1 MSELADC
8 VIETL
13 REDGEFLISRVR
25 REDDPRPR
33 LLVSPA
39 LERPAPESLER
50 LKHAYSLRDE
60 LNPSWATQPGGL
72 VSHRGRA
79 ALLLHDPGG
88 EFLDGLIA
96 PGAKSPAHHH
106 ARSAFI
112 YAYVPSDE
120 KICTGN
126 SVRYDRSK

>member
-1 MSELADC
+1 M
-8 VIETL
+8 T
-13 REDGEFLISRVR
+13 
-25 REDDPRPR
+25 
-33 LLVSPA
+33 
-39 LERPAPESLER
+39 ERFPNVVTYP
-50 LKHAYSLRDE
+50 
-60 LNPSWATQPGGL
+60 
-72 VSHRGRA
+72 
-79 ALLLHDPGG
+79 
-88 EFLDGLIA
+88 